1 MIELEVAKLS
11 ADEIPHL
18 MTGLIVPRPIAW
30 VSTVSSA
37 GVANLAPHSYFNG
50 VSSHPPI
57 LLFVSTVPARGF
69 KDTLRNIDETGDF
82 VVNLVAA
89 DQLEPMNTTSADVAP
104 EVDEFEL
111 AGLTKAPSR
120 LVRAP
125 RLREARA
132 SLECRMVKREPMGD
146 AVCVFGEVVYFH
158 IDEAVWR
165 DGRVDPAL
173 LQPLGRLGG
182 SLYATLGDI
191 VRKTRPVR

>member
-1 MIELEVAKLS
+1 
-11 ADEIPHL
+11 
-18 MTGLIVPRPIAW
+18 
-30 VSTVSSA
+30 
-37 GVANLAPHSYFNG
+37 
-50 VSSHPPI
+50 
-57 LLFVSTVPARGF
+57 LLFVSTAPARGF

>member
-1 MIELEVAKLS
+1 MIELEVATLQ

-18 MTGLIVPRPIAW
+18 MTALIVPRPIAW
-30 VSTVSSA
+30 VSTVSRA

-57 LLFVSTVPARGF
+57 LMFVSTVPPSGI
-69 KDTLRNIDETGDF
+69 KDTLRNVEETGDF
-82 VVNLVAA
+82 VVNLVSA
-89 DQLEPMNTTSADVAP
+89 DQLDPMNTTSADVGP

-120 LVRAP
+120 LVRSP

-132 SLECRMVKREPMGD
+132 SLECRMIKREPMGD
-146 AVCVFGEVVYFH
+146 AVCVFGEVVHFH
-158 IDEAVWR
+158 IDEAIWR

-191 VRKTRPVR
+191 RRKTRPGR